1 MATLR
6 ELRTN
11 KGHAQNAVAKAIG
24 VSKAAMSAYEVGKR
38 RLPIVRARALAEAL
52 GCSIDE
58 VEIGRASCRER
69 VYHPV

>member
-58 VEIGRASCRER
+58 VVAAAEASARADQSA
-69 VYHPV
+69 